1 MEAALQLAKEAAQEG
16 EVPVGAVVVNRVQS
30 SVYPNTIS
38 EVIYQKGQFSPA
50 ASGKLAR
57 VLAQGASDSCYKAAR
72 EALSGVDNT
81 GGAIGFHAGKGSG
94 TVIGNQTFF

>member
-1 MEAALQLAKEAAQEG
+1 MRYRIEYADGRCCNFANSRKMCI
-16 EVPVGAVVVNRVQS
+16 RDR
-30 SVYPNTIS
+30 
-38 EVIYQKGQFSPA
+38 FSPA